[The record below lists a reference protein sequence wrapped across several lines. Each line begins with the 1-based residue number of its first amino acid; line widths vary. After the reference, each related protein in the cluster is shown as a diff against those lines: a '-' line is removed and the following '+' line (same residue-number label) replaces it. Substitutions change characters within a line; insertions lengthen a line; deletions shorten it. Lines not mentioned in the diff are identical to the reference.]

1 MVDLNVIDLL
11 RKLQIDEIPNT
22 KSEVS
27 HAGPNKGLVQVI
39 TPLQLKKTFKNIA
52 NIQLLVYL

>member
-11 RKLQIDEIPNT
+11 RKLQIDETTSNT

-27 HAGPNKGLVQVI
+27 QAGPNKCLVQVI
-39 TPLQLKKTFKNIA
+39 TPLQLKKI
-52 NIQLLVYL
+52 